1 MCGIVGY
8 VGLPEKTK
16 SVLYEGL
23 KRLEYRG
30 YDSSGVCYLDGKN
43 STVIRSEGK
52 LENLN
57 EKLKNVEI
65 NSPVGIGHTRWATHG
80 KPSEINAHP
89 HTSGPI
95 SVVHNGIVENCFE
108 LKDELEKKGYK
119 FYSDTDTEVI
129 SQYIFYFINEG
140 KNFVD
145 SVRATFEKIQ
155 GSYAV
160 AVLNENEPDKIIA
173 TRRFSPL
180 VIAKQGDELYLASDI
195 PAILPYSNEIIF
207 LEDNDFA
214 ILRRGS
220 VEILDK
226 KGRNI
231 ERKTQKINWD
241 SVMIEKAGYR
251 HYMLKEIHE
260 QPHAVFDTLRGRFSE
275 DFEEVIFS
283 DFDESLASN
292 INRISITACG
302 TSYHASLIGKYM
314 LESLSRLNTQVELA
328 SEFKYREPVLDK
340 NSLVVAVSQS
350 GETADTSEALLEAK
364 KSGVKTLGITNVELS
379 KISRE
384 SDFLIN
390 TKAGPEIGVAST
402 KAFTTQVMVFYLLSV
417 YLGMKRKVL
426 NKERVKQLIKDA
438 VSISKIMQNALD
450 LDSELKELSKDF
462 YSYKNFIYLGRGI
475 SYPIALEGA
484 LKLKE
489 ISYIHAE
496 GYAAGEMK
504 HGPIALIDENMPVV
518 FIAPDDQ
525 IYYKK
530 LLGNFQ
536 EIKARGGKIIFITS
550 NADSLNILD
559 ENDKKILIPKCPNL
573 LSPLITAIPVQFLAY
588 HIANRLGTDIDQ
600 PRNLAK
606 VVTVE

>member
-8 VGLPEKTK
+8 VGLARKTK

-30 YDSSGVCYLDGKN
+30 YDSAGICYIDGNKN
-43 STVIRSEGK
+43 TVIKSEGK

-57 EKLKNVEI
+57 AKLNKIEI
-65 NSPVGIGHTRWATHG
+65 NSPIGIGHTRWATHG
-80 KPSEINAHP
+80 KPSELNAHP
-89 HTSGPI
+89 HSTGPI
-95 SVVHNGIVENCFE
+95 SVVHNGIVENFYE
-108 LKDELEKKGYK
+108 LKNELEQKGAK

-129 SQYIFYFINEG
+129 SQLIFYFINDG
-140 KNFVD
+140 KSFED
-145 SVRATFEKIQ
+145 SVIATFDKIQ

-160 AVLNENEPDKIIA
+160 AVLNADEPDKIIA

-180 VIAKQGDELYLASDI
+180 VIAKNDDELFLASDI

-214 ILRRGS
+214 VL
-220 VEILDK
+220 K
-226 KGRNI
+226 KNSI
-231 ERKTQKINWD
+231 EFYDNKKNKVERKSKKINWD
-241 SVMIEKAGYR
+241 PVMIEKAGYR

-260 QPHAVFDTLRGRFSE
+260 QPRAVFDTIRGRFSD
-275 DFEEVIFS
+275 DFETVIFN
-283 DFDESLASN
+283 DFDENLIKDVS
-292 INRISITACG
+292 RISITACG

-314 LESLSRLNTQVELA
+314 LESISRINTQVELA
-328 SEFKYREPVLDK
+328 SEFKYREPVLDS
-340 NSLVVAVSQS
+340 NSLVIAVSQS

-384 SDFLIN
+384 SDFVIN

-402 KAFTTQVMVFYLLSV
+402 KAFTTQVVVFYMLSI
-417 YLGMKRKVL
+417 YLGLVRKVID
-426 NKERVKQLIKDA
+426 KKAAKKLIKDA
-438 VSISKIMQNALD
+438 VAVSKIIQKSLKLD
-450 LDSELKELSKDF
+450 DEIKELSKDF

-475 SYPIALEGA
+475 NYPIALEGA

-518 FIAPDDQ
+518 FIAPDDE

-530 LLGNFQ
+530 LLANFE
-536 EIKARGGKIIFITS
+536 EIKARGGRIIFITS
-550 NADSLNILD
+550 SSGSLEILGEGD
-559 ENDKKILIPKCPNL
+559 RKIQIPKCSNL